1 MSEQALTS
9 GIAAAL
15 ATVRRE
21 IAAAATGAGRSP
33 ADLTLVA
40 VSKTQPVEALEA
52 ALAAYRAGKVDDAR
66 EAVIAAYF
74 GSFEDRKFEAALRKE
89 IGQQHITEVEAR
101 FNAVRK
107 GVSRGGAVD
116 EIAATVA
123 DLAKTL
129 REDARLLD
137 ERKVPEAVY
146 VGR

>member
-1 MSEQALTS
+1 
-9 GIAAAL
+9 
-15 ATVRRE
+15 V
-21 IAAAATGAGRSP
+21 
-33 ADLTLVA
+33 
-40 VSKTQPVEALEA
+40 
-52 ALAAYRAGKVDDAR
+52 AAYRAGKVDDAR

-89 IGQQHITEVEAR
+89 IGQQHVTEVEAR

-107 GVSRGGAVD
+107 GVSRGGPAD

-129 REDARLLD
+129 REDAKTLD